1 MERGIYFLYILN
13 SQKCF
18 SPGRVYSYLNIKI
31 FIFWKIKKFEMIILI
46 SMQNYPVL
54 KNTSH
59 TWYLLL
65 MTRVWKSKMM
75 MGMG

>member
-31 FIFWKIKKFEMIILI
+31 FIFWKIKKFEMII
-46 SMQNYPVL
+46 
-54 KNTSH
+54 
-59 TWYLLL
+59 
-65 MTRVWKSKMM
+65 
-75 MGMG
+75 